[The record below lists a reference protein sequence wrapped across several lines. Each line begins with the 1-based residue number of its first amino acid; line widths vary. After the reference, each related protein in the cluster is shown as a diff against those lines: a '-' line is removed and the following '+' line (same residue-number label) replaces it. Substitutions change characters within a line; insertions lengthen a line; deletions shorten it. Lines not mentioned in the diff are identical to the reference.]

1 MSDTHDK
8 PLVIDV
14 VHPDDN
20 GEPSAHVMTPL
31 PHHLELRREQMF
43 PQLGTA
49 EIERLRRFGTVK
61 TWRAGE
67 YLVEA
72 GKTGPGMFVLLRGR
86 VSITRRNAL
95 SKDAPIVEHGPGHAR
110 RSAHPCSARSCA

>member
-1 MSDTHDK
+1 MSTAYDR
-8 PLVIDV
+8 PLVMEPG
-14 VHPDDN
+14 HPDDP
-20 GEPSAHVMTPL
+20 GDTHAHAVTPL

-49 EIERLRRFGTVK
+49 EIERLRRFGVVK

-67 YLVEA
+67 YLFAA

-86 VSITRRNAL
+86 VAITRKNAL
-95 SKDAPIVEHGPGHAR
+95 SKDEPIVYHGP
-110 RSAHPCSARSCA
+110 C